1 MLIRPINESDN
12 KFLSVLLREVLIEMQ
27 IPKKGSAYE
36 DPELDNMFSTYQL
49 PRSKYFVVEERGAI
63 LGGAGISPLKG
74 GDKDICE
81 LQKMY
86 FHKSLRGR
94 GIGDKMIEIC
104 NKGHINATD
113 IADALVADLGV
124 PFRDA
129 HMITGKLVAIAD
141 RKKIQIHELNIKD
154 FKKVD
159 KRISKNIVNKIIQ
172 EN

>member
-12 KFLSVLLREVLIEMQ
+12 KFLSVILREVLIEMQ

-63 LGGAGISPLKG
+63 LGGAGISPLKD
-74 GDKDICE
+74 GDEDICE

-94 GIGDKMIEIC
+94 GIGDKMIQIC
-104 NKGHINATD
+104 
-113 IADALVADLGV
+113 
-124 PFRDA
+124 
-129 HMITGKLVAIAD
+129 
-141 RKKIQIHELNIKD
+141 KIGRASCRER
-154 FKKVD
+154 V
-159 KRISKNIVNKIIQ
+159 
-172 EN
+172 